1 MILFN
6 INLSSLT
13 ETFSFGEITGR
24 LDGSI
29 NNLQF
34 VSWSPVQF
42 DAWFGTPE
50 NDKSKHRISQ
60 TAVDNL
66 TQVGNGG
73 ANILSK
79 SFLKFFD
86 SFGYDKLGLGCTLK
100 NNTCKM
106 RGVNRANNG
115 FYIVKGS
122 GVPRIDIVGFTDEVS
137 WSVLTARLKR
147 VVSSK
152 DVIVN

>member
-1 MILFN
+1 
-6 INLSSLT
+6 
-13 ETFSFGEITGR
+13 
-24 LDGSI
+24 
-29 NNLQF
+29 
-34 VSWSPVQF
+34 VQF

-50 NDKSKHRISQ
+50 KDKSRHRISQ

-86 SFGYDKLGLGCTLK
+86 SFGYNKLGLGCTLK
-100 NNTCKM
+100 NNICKM
-106 RGVNRANNG
+106 RGVDDAGKG

-122 GVPRIDIVGFTDEVS
+122 GVPRIDIVGYTNEVS
-137 WSVLTARLKR
+137 WPVLTARLKR
-147 VVSSK
+147 VVGGK